1 MAKTSKKAARKKSSR
16 RKPRTAGTR
25 LIQGYGSEPGFP
37 ISLAMRAG
45 DFIFT
50 SAQGD
55 HGFNPADVVYD
66 RKGLVVSDGNTL
78 PPRSMADETRATLR
92 CIEASLK
99 EAGCTLADVVYDKKG
114 LVVSDGNTLPP
125 RSMADETRAT
135 LRCIEASL
143 KEAGCTLADVV
154 DTSVWL
160 RDPRDFAEMNRA
172 YGEFF
177 IENQPTRSIF
187 RIDFMF
193 DCRIEIK
200 VTAYRP
206 LTAAQR
212 RSIARNSRTRG

>member
-1 MAKTSKKAARKKSSR
+1 MARTTKKAKTVKKTKTIRKT
-16 RKPRTAGTR
+16 RKADRPSV
-25 LIQGYGSEPGFP
+25 QGYGSEPGFP

-55 HGFNPADVVYD
+55 HGFDP
-66 RKGLVVSDGNTL
+66 
-78 PPRSMADETRATLR
+78 
-92 CIEASLK
+92 
-99 EAGCTLADVVYDKKG
+99 ADVVYDKKG
-114 LVVSDGNTLPP
+114 LVVSDGNKLSP

-135 LRCIEASL
+135 LRNIEASL

-160 RDPRDFAEMNRA
+160 RDPRDFHEMNRA

-177 IENQPTRSIF
+177 TQNQPTRSIF

-200 VTAYRP
+200 VTAYKPMR
-206 LTAAQR
+206 ARKAR
-212 RSIARNSRTRG
+212 R